1 MVTAKKVSAA
11 SKPAAKAAGK
21 PVNKSSALAN
31 VKSQLPADFEQ
42 KQANDIARFKE
53 RLAVSESSRI
63 AVTQDKFFKL
73 PNGDEVSEKV
83 TEVRGIIVDFAT
95 RKAFYEADYDKDNP
109 APPNCFA
116 IGFTQHDNL
125 IPDAA
130 SPNVRND
137 ICRGCAHNSFEQLL
151 NGKWKPKDC
160 KDTYRLALISPDGSS
175 DTKLMTLDISAT
187 AVRAFDKYVRLLAN
201 MGKAPY
207 QVVTLFSFDPGSDY
221 PSVRCTFDEDVPRN
235 AVGMVLEQ
243 QDEASKLV
251 SLPPNL
257 DNFEERVVAKRAPA
271 PKSRKRA

>member
-1 MVTAKKVSAA
+1 MVTAKKTATPA
-11 SKPAAKAAGK
+11 KPAAKATGK
-21 PVNKSSALAN
+21 PVNKSSVLAN

-42 KQANDIARFKE
+42 KQAADVARFKE

-63 AVTQDKFFKL
+63 QVTQDKFFKV
-73 PNGDEVSEKV
+73 PNGDEASEKKTV
-83 TEVRGIIVDFAT
+83 LRGIIVDFAT
-95 RKAFYEADYDKDNP
+95 RKAFYEFDYDKDNP

-125 IPDAA
+125 IPDQA
-130 SPNVRND
+130 SPDARND
-137 ICRGCAHNSFEQLL
+137 ICRGCAHNSFTQLPS
-151 NGKWKPKDC
+151 GKWQAKEC
-160 KDTYRLALISPDGSS
+160 KDTYRLALISPDGSG
-175 DTKLMTLDISAT
+175 DTKLMTLDVSAT

-207 QVVTLFSFDPGSDY
+207 QVVTEFSFDPASDY
-221 PSVRCTFDEDVPRN
+221 PSVRFNFNEDVPRN